1 MRLKGLEGLVYL
13 KNAIEFKKQRQDN
26 LLTNDQPIH

>member
-1 MRLKGLEGLVYL
+1 MRFEGLVYL
-13 KNAIEFKKQRQDN
+13 KNAIELQKQRQNN